1 MSEIV
6 QSDYLHNST
15 HKEFIRDK
23 WIEFIEAILT
33 DGEELGIITFPA
45 EEMQDLLL
53 LKDKGL
59 IDWKETET
67 GSYEITKGKIICF
80 EKSGKIYRKL
90 VSKLVGAVV
99 ESAEIGSYF
108 RNKYEGIMRGSTKV
122 FPVTAI
128 NLDYDGNLSK
138 NNVPIQEK
146 IELIFKFQA
155 HHAQNFSLF
164 ITWPETEDEDTAEY
178 KAFLHQTIANN
189 LEDPSATSFR
199 DGFLENY
206 ELEQLDYDDLSIIG
220 LTKLIF
226 RNSSN
231 TYFKLVKHEFYVYG
245 GNGRRKMY
253 SILLN
258 FEYIGNGTSQN
269 IIYSEDVAC
278 ALSEIHRLQDQAE
291 A

>member
-1 MSEIV
+1 MSEIE
-6 QSDYLHNST
+6 QEDYLHNSA

-23 WIEFIEAILT
+23 WVEFIEAILI
-33 DGEELGIITFPA
+33 DGEELGVITFPA

-53 LKDKGL
+53 FKDKGL
-59 IDWKETET
+59 IDWKVTET
-67 GSYEITKGKIICF
+67 GSFEITKGKIICF

-99 ESAEIGSYF
+99 ESTEIGAYF

-138 NNVPIQEK
+138 NKVPIEEK
-146 IELIFKFQA
+146 ISLIFKFQA
-155 HHAQNFSLF
+155 HHTQNFSLF
-164 ITWPETEDEDTAEY
+164 ITWPDTEDEDTDEY
-178 KAFLHQTIANN
+178 KALLRQTIANN
-189 LEDPSATSFR
+189 LADPSATDFR
-199 DGFLENY
+199 DNFLESYVLND
-206 ELEQLDYDDLSIIG
+206 LDYENLSIIG

-231 TYFKLVKHEFYVYG
+231 AYFKLVKHEFYVYG
-245 GNGRRKMY
+245 ENGRRKMY

-258 FEYIGNGTSQN
+258 FEFIGNAISQST
-269 IIYSEDVAC
+269 IYSQDVVC
-278 ALSEIHRLQDQAE
+278 ALTKISTLQNKTNA
-291 A
+291 

>member
-6 QSDYLHNST
+6 QQDYLHNST

-23 WIEFIEAILT
+23 WVEFIEAIIS

-59 IDWKETET
+59 IDWEINET
-67 GSYEITKGKIICF
+67 GNYTVTKGKIICF
-80 EKSGKIYRKL
+80 EKRTKIYLSLREKLVNAMVEPNEIGLYLRSKYQALMSGKLKI
-90 VSKLVGAVV
+90 
-99 ESAEIGSYF
+99 
-108 RNKYEGIMRGSTKV
+108 

-138 NNVPIQEK
+138 NSVPIQEK
-146 IELIFKFQA
+146 VDLIFKSQA
-155 HHAQNFSLF
+155 IFFQNFSLF
-164 ITWPETEDEDTAEY
+164 LTWPHTEDEDTQEY
-178 KAFLHQTIANN
+178 KDLLRQTIADN
-189 LEDPSATSFR
+189 LEDANATIFR
-199 DGFLENY
+199 DNFLENFN
-206 ELEQLDYDDLSIIG
+206 LDDMNYDNLSIIG
-220 LTKLIF
+220 LTKLIL

-231 TYFKLVKHEFYVYG
+231 TLYKLVKHEYYIYG
-245 GNGRRKMY
+245 EEGRHKMY

-258 FEYIGNGTSQN
+258 FEYLGAGNAITT
-269 IIYSEDVAC
+269 IYSQDVIS
-278 ALSEIHRLQDQAE
+278 ALTEISTLQKKPE